1 MPLIVSEIPL
11 SEASAETFSNVLKAN
26 PDLARAFAKAAES
39 GDGRLFQGI
48 FNAKPV
54 ALLRVI
60 SDPLIAGESAWRL
73 SELVVHPAT
82 RKRGVGKEM
91 VRQAG
96 ALLAP
101 ATLDSGPRW

>member
-1 MPLIVSEIPL
+1 MLLIVSEIPV
-11 SEASAETFSNVLKAN
+11 SEALSGTFSNVLKAD
-26 PDLARAFAKAAES
+26 PALAHAFTEAAES

-60 SDPLIAGESAWRL
+60 NDPATGKSQWRL

-82 RKRGVGKEM
+82 RQRGVGKEM
-91 VRQAG
+91 VRQTG

-101 ATLDSGPRW
+101 ASLDSGPRW

>member
-11 SEASAETFSNVLKAN
+11 SEALSGVFSNVLKTD
-26 PDLARAFAKAAES
+26 PDLARAFIQAAES
-39 GDGRLFQGI
+39 GDGRLFQGV

-60 SDPLIAGESAWRL
+60 NTPSTGESQWRL

-82 RKRGVGKEM
+82 RQRGVGKEM
-91 VRQAG
+91 VRQTG
-96 ALLAP
+96 LLLAP